1 MFTPHVMFVLLNIN
15 NKQTLRVVNKQ
26 KQTLRVVNNNKTI
39 TPKTNTQKVPR
50 VGFEPLTTRANTHR
64 PVKCDRLNRSG
75 TVKSKRKQL
84 SFLTIYTPLLLI
96 LRFCARRS
104 SARMPSSQSLL
115 YSSLHPHWHPLHQSL
130 CTHWRPA
137 IQRTIGWSVRKAPFA
152 GQGACGKEGTKWKM
166 AMRTRREQQGARC
179 SLTHGARGARGKM
192 HASRCA
198 HQGVR
203 ARKELAKKNSKWE
216 QSGKSY
222 FGSHLAFCAKKWFP
236 VRFPIFVPMVS
247 DAFLASIL
255 VFSCEQR

>member
-1 MFTPHVMFVLLNIN
+1 MRAAELPH
-15 NKQTLRVVNKQ
+15 
-26 KQTLRVVNNNKTI
+26 
-39 TPKTNTQKVPR
+39 TQCPQQGCHPHSR
-50 VGFEPLTTRANTHR
+50 GCTRACT
-64 PVKCDRLNRSG
+64 LTG
-75 TVKSKRKQL
+75 TRC
-84 SFLTIYTPLLLI
+84 T
-96 LRFCARRS
+96 RACAPTG
-104 SARMPSSQSLL
+104 A
-115 YSSLHPHWHPLHQSL
+115 
-130 CTHWRPA
+130 
-137 IQRTIGWSVRKAPFA
+137 QRTIGWSVRKAPFA

-203 ARKELAKKNSKWE
+203 ARKELAKKTSKWE
-216 QSGKSY
+216 QSGKSN